1 MQSSVPV
8 STGKYVDIG
17 SLVGKVAPGFLFLKK
32 KKKKKRKKVVY
43 KVITV
48 ENLFHRLYLARNR
61 EKYK

>member
-32 KKKKKRKKVVY
+32 KKKEKKKSGLQCDHSWKSVSQIV
-43 KVITV
+43 
-48 ENLFHRLYLARNR
+48 FG
-61 EKYK
+61 